1 MLRKNKTLFIF
12 NFPLLIFLFVNV
24 IFILRYGSRQPF
36 ISEYVIS
43 FIYVSCI
50 LICLFF
56 LEKNKQ
62 KINSI
67 TQFNSYFLFFIVI
80 LFLIFILINIVIDS
94 SNLNVDRWS
103 AMHIT
108 IENMLK
114 GVYPYNQLDHL
125 GQTSSNLPGLS
136 YIGLPFYFMGDVG
149 LLQPFVFLLF
159 FIWLLKTNRQHK
171 TKLTILILFIL
182 SPSFLW
188 EVFVKSDLMSNVLLL
203 ILFISTW
210 KEKIKSQK
218 TNTIILSTL
227 LITLL
232 ILTRGIVL
240 IPLLLIFFSVFIE
253 STIHYKLKFI
263 FFSFFWI
270 TLLIVP
276 ILFSIDN
283 ISIAIEHN
291 PFTHQTK
298 YAPKILIII
307 SLITPLFLS
316 RKNLTIN
323 NTYKYSL
330 YIIFFLVFITF
341 LLNILEEGVAKN
353 IYGTVFDLSYL
364 SMVLPFSILLI
375 TKQSISKY

>member
-1 MLRKNKTLFIF
+1 
-12 NFPLLIFLFVNV
+12 
-24 IFILRYGSRQPF
+24 
-36 ISEYVIS
+36 
-43 FIYVSCI
+43 
-50 LICLFF
+50 
-56 LEKNKQ
+56 
-62 KINSI
+62 
-67 TQFNSYFLFFIVI
+67 
-80 LFLIFILINIVIDS
+80 
-94 SNLNVDRWS
+94 
-103 AMHIT
+103 
-108 IENMLK
+108 MLK

-171 TKLTILILFIL
+171 TKFTILILFIL

-188 EVFVKSDLMSNVLLL
+188 EVFVKSDLMSNILLL

-227 LITLL
+227 LISLL
-232 ILTRGIVL
+232 FLTRGIVL
-240 IPLLLIFFSVFIE
+240 IPLLLILFSVFIE

-270 TLLIVP
+270 TLLISP

-353 IYGTVFDLSYL
+353 IYGTIFDLSYL
-364 SMVLPFSILLI
+364 SMVLPFSILLT